1 MYRQYLMT
9 VYVPLTCQGVTLSPE
24 IVTGTYLRRNC
35 HGVALVPTIMRVR
48 LDASGQFKQ
57 ERLDFR
63 YIRQMN
69 RSNNMNDG
77 KEEIELDLDQKT
89 IDYLNERA
97 TLEDKTVDE
106 VVEDILRIVIA
117 AYEE

>member
-1 MYRQYLMT
+1 
-9 VYVPLTCQGVTLSPE
+9 
-24 IVTGTYLRRNC
+24 
-35 HGVALVPTIMRVR
+35 
-48 LDASGQFKQ
+48 
-57 ERLDFR
+57 
-63 YIRQMN
+63 
-69 RSNNMNDG
+69 MNDG